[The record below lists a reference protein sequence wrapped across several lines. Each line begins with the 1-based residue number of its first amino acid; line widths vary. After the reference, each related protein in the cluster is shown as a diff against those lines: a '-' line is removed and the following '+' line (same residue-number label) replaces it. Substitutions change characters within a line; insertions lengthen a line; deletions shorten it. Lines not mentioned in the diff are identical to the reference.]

1 MLDNALIV
9 MEHLYKTGR
18 MKYYLRRLINEESY
32 FEIEYSIDRS
42 SMETNDDNEPQQ
54 HTKLKRILSMSDTDD
69 HKRQLTFCNVD
80 LQSNMIDK
88 KILLNEQLNLFE
100 ILTKI
105 YSILKQLE
113 TSGHPNFQLKEE
125 EFDIYI
131 QLDPQDHNDNNQ
143 SMQKN
148 PFKYYSKS
156 KLFFFFRR
164 ISEIFK

>member
-18 MKYYLRRLINEESY
+18 IKYYLRRLINEESY

-42 SMETNDDNEPQQ
+42 SI
-54 HTKLKRILSMSDTDD
+54 KRILSMSDTDD